1 MVARDEV
8 VHRQLKDAVYAQI
21 LEKILDGTLPA
32 GYPLREGELAAR
44 FAVSKT
50 PLRDALV
57 RLQADGLVSIPPYRS
72 AVVVGYSQQDLREIY
87 EVRELV
93 EGVCAREAAL
103 TISTDDLAELSQLMR
118 DSAACIAGGEILPRS
133 EETLAV
139 LIDRF
144 DVIMYAQCRNRR
156 INEMVANIRNHIQ
169 RIGRLTTRIP
179 GRMVK
184 SVREHQAIYEAIVQ
198 RDGAAAEAAMRRHIL
213 SVMADQLVNI
223 ARAAG
228 SAASPPAASPAGT
241 PDEGAGL

>member
-1 MVARDEV
+1 MVAGDEV

-21 LEKILDGTLPA
+21 LEKIVDGTLPA
-32 GYPLREGELAAR
+32 GYALREGELAAR
-44 FAVSKT
+44 FGVSKT

-87 EVRELV
+87 EVRELL
-93 EGVCAREAAL
+93 EGACAREAAL
-103 TISTDDLAELSQLMR
+103 TISTDDLAEMSKLMR
-118 DSAACIAGGEILPRS
+118 DSAACIEAGEVVAGR
-133 EETLAV
+133 EESLAA

-144 DVIMYAQCRNRR
+144 DVIMYAQCRNQR

-184 SVREHQAIYEAIVQ
+184 SVLEHQAIYEAIVQ
-198 RDGAAAEAAMRRHIL
+198 RDGAAAEATMRRHIL

-223 ARAAG
+223 AS
-228 SAASPPAASPAGT
+228 SADPAASSSAAAN
-241 PDEGAGL
+241 ERASL